1 MNEICICRV
10 GDVDDEVIGAAVDL
24 TGGVLLP
31 GSLPVQPAWDRA
43 RGQYNSFDLLKAV
56 AERRPAH
63 ASRLLGLTS
72 CDLFVPM
79 LSFVF
84 GQAQLGGSAA
94 LVSTARLDQKFYG
107 LPPRK
112 PLLLERTMKTVLHEL
127 GHTYGLVHCA
137 DRSCAM
143 ALATNVG
150 QLDAKE
156 PRYCEACR
164 VLMESYRCNTTGKY

>member
-1 MNEICICRV
+1 
-10 GDVDDEVIGAAVDL
+10 VDDDIIGAVVEL
-24 TGGVLLP
+24 TGGIVLP
-31 GSLPVQPAWDRA
+31 HVVPVKPARDAA
-43 RGQYNSFDLLKAV
+43 RGQYNSFELLKAV
-56 AERRPAH
+56 AQRKPVDAVKV
-63 ASRLLGLTS
+63 LGLTS

-94 LVSTARLDQKFYG
+94 LVSTARLDQAFYG
-107 LPPRK
+107 LPPRRS
-112 PLLLERTMKTVLHEL
+112 LLLERTLKTVLHEL
-127 GHTYGLVHCA
+127 GHTDGLVHCA
-137 DRSCAM
+137 DRNCAM

-164 VLMESYRCNTTGKY
+164 MLMENHRCNTTGKY